1 MTFLLKNVLQRIYK
15 PVYAD
20 MKLMESKLIQSNLNY
35 TVVRA
40 PKLTDGK
47 KTGKYRV
54 VTQQPLRKIPTISRA
69 DLADYML
76 KNVNEPK
83 TYKSII
89 EVAY

>member
-1 MTFLLKNVLQRIYK
+1 
-15 PVYAD
+15 VYAD
-20 MKLMESKLIQSNLNY
+20 MKLMENKLKSSNLNY

-47 KTGKYRV
+47 KTGKYRE

-76 KNVNEPK
+76 KSINEPK
-83 TYKSII
+83 SYQSII